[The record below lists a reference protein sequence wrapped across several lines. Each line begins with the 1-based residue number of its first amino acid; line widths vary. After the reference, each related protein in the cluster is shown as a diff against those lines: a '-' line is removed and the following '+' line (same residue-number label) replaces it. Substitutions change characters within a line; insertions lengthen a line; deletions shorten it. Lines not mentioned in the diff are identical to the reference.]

1 MNKDIFGFI
10 TGDIVD
16 STKTDAD
23 YRTVLQTTA
32 QDIARFKASDFR
44 LEFYRGDSFQSVIT
58 HPADGL
64 VIMLLL
70 KAGLRRHP
78 IKEASNRAEDALD
91 ARMSLGIGN
100 IKGEINQKKRLG
112 EMDGTA
118 FVRSGRS
125 LESMKEEN
133 QSLHITTG
141 NEDLDQEFSA
151 VCPLLDAITNKWSI
165 NQAQAVYF
173 YLLENSTHIDIGNKL
188 GISQRGAG
196 KRLDTSNVEQLL
208 HYNQRYKNLIEWN
221 YSK

>member
-1 MNKDIFGFI
+1 
-10 TGDIVD
+10 
-16 STKTDAD
+16 
-23 YRTVLQTTA
+23 
-32 QDIARFKASDFR
+32 
-44 LEFYRGDSFQSVIT
+44 
-58 HPADGL
+58 
-64 VIMLLL
+64 MLLL

-173 YLLENSTHIDIGNKL
+173 YLLENSTQKDIGNKL